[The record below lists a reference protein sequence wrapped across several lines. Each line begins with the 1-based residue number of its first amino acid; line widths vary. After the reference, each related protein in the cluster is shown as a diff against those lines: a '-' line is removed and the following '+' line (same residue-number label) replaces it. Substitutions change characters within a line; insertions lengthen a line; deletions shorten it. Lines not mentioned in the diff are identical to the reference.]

1 MDHLIADSGIH
12 FITREMEFNPSEPL
26 VLGNGGT
33 LKYSFVEAI
42 DFLEGFKVFNLLYY
56 HPVANKYIPIDELQ
70 ASEDAVMRRPNGR
83 EELDASG
90 MVQMAPETSISLF
103 TTYSDGDEDI
113 YSINSLQSFRVVNPL
128 DGHSQVSAFEML
140 LDKWLPMPMFRKEV
154 DGVTTNAPLAWC
166 RMKMQR
172 IGEGKKKG
180 MEKFRLIWAFDTKMG
195 EDEWSM
201 LRPFVSEEDNGVCN
215 YTLCNKV
222 DLLLDFLSS
231 DEKFHAFSDYI
242 AFLLGIDMAND
253 SKKYKAF
260 YIYFINFIR
269 LFGASP

>member
-1 MDHLIADSGIH
+1 M
-12 FITREMEFNPSEPL
+12 
-26 VLGNGGT
+26 GT
-33 LKYSFVEAI
+33 PTL
-42 DFLEGFKVFNLLYY
+42 
-56 HPVANKYIPIDELQ
+56 
-70 ASEDAVMRRPNGR
+70 
-83 EELDASG
+83 
-90 MVQMAPETSISLF
+90 
-103 TTYSDGDEDI
+103 

-128 DGHSQVSAFEML
+128 DGHSLVSAFEML

-201 LRPFVSEEDNGVCN
+201 LRPFVSEEDNGVCT

-231 DEKFHAFSDYI
+231 DEKFHAFADYI

-260 YIYFINFIR
+260 GRVARWQGQQRI
-269 LFGASP
+269 ASS